1 MRSFA
6 VRVAAAAAMTAGA
19 IACADAPPKAPPPA
33 PEVYVA
39 RVTQRTIP
47 VYVDLVGET
56 RGVQDVDIRARVEG
70 FLESMQFREG
80 SFVRKG
86 TVLYQI
92 DRKPFEAALAGA
104 RADLATA
111 RARLEKTTTDVARFT
126 PLVAKQAVS
135 QLELDNAHSARDAAR
150 SQVDAAGA
158 AVDLAALQLGYT
170 RVTAPIDGLV
180 GTTLVKPG
188 NLVGRGEPTLLTTI
202 SQIDPIMFVVGL
214 TEADYLRIATHS
226 GGRPGAPP
234 RTAGIEL
241 TLADGAVYPYMGR
254 VGAVERAVNTS
265 TGTLGAQLLF
275 PNPTLVLRPGAYGR
289 ARVLID
295 TMPDAMVVPQR
306 AVQEQQGQYSAAVV
320 GADKKI
326 EFRTLKV
333 GPKIDAQWVIL
344 DGLAPG
350 EQVVADGVQ
359 AIRDAMLVRP
369 RMSDAPAPVA
379 TGGTAPEGR

>member
-1 MRSFA
+1 MRPLA
-6 VRVAAAAAMTAGA
+6 ATVAIATAMTTGA
-19 IACADAPPKAPPPA
+19 IACKDAPPAAPPPA

-39 RVTQRTIP
+39 RVTQRAIP

-70 FLESMQFREG
+70 FLETMQFREG
-80 SFVRKG
+80 SFVCKG
-86 TVLYQI
+86 AVLYQI

-111 RARLEKTTTDVARFT
+111 RARLEKATTDVARFT

-135 QLELDNAHSARDAAR
+135 QLELDNARSAQDAAR
-150 SQVDAAGA
+150 AQVDAARA
-158 AVDLAALQLGYT
+158 AVDLATLQLGYT

-214 TEADYLRIATHS
+214 TEADYLRIAKHS
-226 GGRPGAPP
+226 DGRPGAPP

-241 TLADGAVYPYMGR
+241 TLADGAVYPHTGR

-275 PNPTLVLRPGAYGR
+275 PNPQLVLRPGAYGR

-320 GADKKI
+320 GADKRI

-333 GPKIDAQWVIL
+333 GPKIDTQWVIL

-369 RMSDAPAPVA
+369 KPSDAPAAVA
-379 TGGTAPEGR
+379 TGGAGEAR